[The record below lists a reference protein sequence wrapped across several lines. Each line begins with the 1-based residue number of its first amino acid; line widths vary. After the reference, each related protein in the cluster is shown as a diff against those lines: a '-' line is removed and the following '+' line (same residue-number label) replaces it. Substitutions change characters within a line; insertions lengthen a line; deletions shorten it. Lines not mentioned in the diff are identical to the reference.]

1 MAFPTDILQYAD
13 PLSAVLIVAVY
24 RLLKVQHRE
33 LQKDVAEIR
42 NRLRRLEERHMTENY
57 QFQTDDD

>member
-1 MAFPTDILQYAD
+1 VVLLADILQYVD